1 MTANDRLNLF
11 NEITNNSFVELSL
24 KYARSYEHNPKAFL
38 GAFKSYSS
46 IRMACEW
53 IVYTYK
59 HIGAYEEVL
68 ARKKDFSEWV
78 NKQDIEEKDK
88 QTLNSTLM
96 IINSI
101 LHP

>member
-1 MTANDRLNLF
+1 
-11 NEITNNSFVELSL
+11 
-24 KYARSYEHNPKAFL
+24 
-38 GAFKSYSS
+38 
-46 IRMACEW
+46 MACEW

-59 HIGAYEEVL
+59 FIGAYEEVL

-78 NKQDIEEKDK
+78 NKQELEEKDK